1 MTREFIS
8 AVLMLGICLLMVS
21 LITIV
26 NSTLVNWGLF
36 LYLPGLLFLSISL
49 IFNSSKAFII
59 SLITGLFLDEILET
73 PFGFHGVALP
83 ALQIISKEWLKY
95 NGNNNSFRY
104 VCFQLISNILLT
116 IVLFLVFKLQNQQI
130 INWTLSRFAT
140 DLILST
146 IIFIPLCFWFHD
158 LTTKFFK
165 VDEEQDLIIE
175 Q

>member
-1 MTREFIS
+1 M
-8 AVLMLGICLLMVS
+8 
-21 LITIV
+21 
-26 NSTLVNWGLF
+26 LF
-36 LYLPGLLFLSISL
+36 LTTSL
-49 IFNSSKAFII
+49 IFDSSTAFII
-59 SLITGLFLDEILET
+59 CLITGLFLDEILET

-130 INWTLSRFAT
+130 INWSLSRFAT